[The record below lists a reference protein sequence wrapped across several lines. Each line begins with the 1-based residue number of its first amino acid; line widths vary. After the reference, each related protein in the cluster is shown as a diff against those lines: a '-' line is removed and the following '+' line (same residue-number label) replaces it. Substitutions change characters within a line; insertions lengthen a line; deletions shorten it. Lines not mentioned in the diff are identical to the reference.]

1 MRKLGI
7 ISLIAAPFLVM
18 AVTVQQQ
25 KPVVIIKKYEVSFSE
40 LEKQRWE
47 MEQEAFEA
55 QSELIVKKDYMVCDE
70 VYFDL
75 RGTKHFE

>member
-1 MRKLGI
+1 MKKLGI

-18 AVTVQQQ
+18 ALTVQQQ
-25 KPVVIIKKYEVSFSE
+25 KPVVIIKKYEVSVSE
-40 LEKQRWE
+40 IERE
-47 MEQEAFEA
+47 RFEA

-75 RGTKHFE
+75 RGTQPFE